1 MKIRNALGLGLTA
14 GLLGLVCGLGNANTR
29 VQKPVDKPVTE
40 VKLYD
45 YRTGEPFELKEQRQY
60 ADETSK
66 LKIFAEYISG
76 FEGRRNKVY
85 DPNPR
90 DEKPEPTIGVG
101 HYMDRGDSRETFSR
115 VLPLVNWNNIYD
127 GKTALTNEEID
138 ILFAEDLKTYVE
150 RAKKLVPEFDSLPD
164 YVSTALV
171 DMAYRG
177 DLGDSPK
184 TRALI
189 NSGKFAEAAN
199 EYINRREYRDAE
211 SKGIR
216 GVKIRMDSNRQRL
229 LDYANIVKDINN

>member
-1 MKIRNALGLGLTA
+1 MSKIACLSLNSQGTNAQFSVSLTIGVYGVGFVGGA
-14 GLLGLVCGLGNANTR
+14 T
-29 VQKPVDKPVTE
+29 
-40 VKLYD
+40 
-45 YRTGEPFELKEQRQY
+45 
-60 ADETSK
+60 ADVLER
-66 LKIFAEYISG
+66 AH
-76 FEGRRNKVY
+76 KVY

-90 DEKPEPTIGVG
+90 DGKPEPTIGAG
-101 HYMDRGDSRETFSR
+101 HYMDRGDSRETFFR